1 MSTVHII
8 KSGKGDYDMKLPTTK
23 TLMKSALLTLGLVGA
38 CMSVQA
44 ANIYK
49 PGTEGDSL
57 FKSVQDVLPPEVTIV
72 YLLKD
77 DRGRFLKQVDAKAFI
92 DAGLTTKT
100 IDAMLGH
107 ISPKLTAE
115 AGVHAYTMTQRD
127 IPGNEV
133 RRKFLGIV
141 ATNDHWLKDKGT
153 MFHESLH
160 VKNAYVN
167 GTDEYKKEAF
177 PAWKL
182 SVKLNAVQFSSLLD
196 EAVVAGQQVA
206 YTYNEGKSAGLE
218 MIQKYASY
226 DHNGNVSIGYRTAR
240 NMLQKCGRK
249 GACQTDTV
257 AMIDAIVSD
266 PVVLNDLIK
275 DMNEITEAGKKDGL
289 VVSDQ

>member
-1 MSTVHII
+1 
-8 KSGKGDYDMKLPTTK
+8 MKLPTTK
-23 TLMKSALLTLGLVGA
+23 TLMKSALLTLGLVGG

-49 PGTEGDSL
+49 PGTEADAM

-77 DRGRFLKQVDAKAFI
+77 DRGRFMKQVDANAFI
-92 DAGLTTKT
+92 EAGLTTKT

-107 ISPKLTAE
+107 ISPKLTDE
-115 AGVHAYTMTQRD
+115 VGVRAYTMTYRD

-133 RRKFLGIV
+133 RRKYLSIV
-141 ATNDHWLKDKGT
+141 VTKDHWLKDKGT

-167 GTDEYKKEAF
+167 GTDDYKKAAF

-182 SVKLNAVQFSSLLD
+182 AVNLNALQFSSLLD

-206 YTYNEGKSAGLE
+206 YTYNEGRAAGLE

-226 DHNGNVSIGYRTAR
+226 DRNGNVSIGYRTAR
-240 NMLQKCGRK
+240 HMLEKCGRK
-249 GACQTDTV
+249 GACPTDTV
-257 AMIDAIVSD
+257 AMINTIVGD

-275 DMNEITEAGKKDGL
+275 DMNEIMDAGKKDGL